1 MGITMRGKRDKKE
14 RKADNRGAS
23 LMIVMA
29 AFVLLLTAA
38 MNILMLTSSGNRTAI
53 REYEAEQVSLYLSSI
68 YGILNEKMTG
78 GEWQEAFVPGETVEI
93 EVSGFHDKEGGAIP
107 VTITVAP
114 NGNLADVSYLI
125 QIQGN
130 QYLILAQYQYS
141 KSDGVFAI
149 TLKNCREIIQVK

>member
-1 MGITMRGKRDKKE
+1 MRGTEKQKI
-14 RKADNRGAS
+14 RKTDNRGAS

-38 MNILMLTSSGNRTAI
+38 MNILMLASSGNRTAI
-53 REYEAEQVSLYLSSI
+53 REYEAEQVSLYLSSV

-78 GEWQEAFVPGETVEI
+78 GEWQQAFVSGETVEI

-114 NGNLADVSYLI
+114 DGNLADVSYLI
-125 QIQGN
+125 QIGEN

-141 KSDGVFAI
+141 NNNGTFAI
-149 TLKNCREIIQVK
+149 TLKNCREIIQIK